1 MRVSFGRQSDR
12 RRGTE
17 GHSSATVIGLK
28 DFWYSCCPWPGLAP
42 AEAGHAETTGGID
55 EERFGDL
62 GGAEPLVRPVGG
74 PEGTAIFPNCGVFR
88 STSRS
93 EAVGFDSE

>member
-17 GHSSATVIGLK
+17 GHSSPERDGTQRLLVLVLPMAGLC
-28 DFWYSCCPWPGLAP
+28 S
-42 AEAGHAETTGGID
+42 GGGGPRGSDRGIE
-55 EERFGDL
+55 EERFGDP

-74 PEGTAIFPNCGVFR
+74 PERSAILAIAAIPVDPG
-88 STSRS
+88 S
-93 EAVGFDSE
+93 EAMGFDSE